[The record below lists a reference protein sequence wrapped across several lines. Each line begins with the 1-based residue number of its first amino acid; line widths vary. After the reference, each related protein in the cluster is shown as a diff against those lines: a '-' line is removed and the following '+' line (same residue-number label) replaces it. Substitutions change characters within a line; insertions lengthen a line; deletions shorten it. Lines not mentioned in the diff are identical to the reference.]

1 MMKVEDIRPG
11 HCLAHAQRLLGDVA
25 LVRDELGRS
34 EDARPFGDV
43 GNAKPRDCYFEAL
56 AAWNKAARLAAEVG
70 APAARFVETTPAA
83 KDIQPGHVLHVI
95 DAVIDQIA
103 QIKARLRIGDTTGE
117 PAVDTERTPGDVLGV
132 LIRVNRQISRSLER
146 PFAPSDCYH
155 VVALASA
162 YATRMGA
169 AVELAP
175 FERGRQPRHCFE
187 HLLACH
193 QAVSAA
199 LVKHGQQAT
208 SAPSAPADVLPGD
221 VYDLANL
228 VLAEVA
234 CLHSLAK
241 DAAPVQAYELAPSGY
256 RLPAHVD
263 QLARTLHAQLG
274 KL

>member
-1 MMKVEDIRPG
+1 MNKLEGVLPG

-34 EDARPFGDV
+34 EDARPPGDV
-43 GNAKPRDCYFEAL
+43 ANAKPRDCYFEAL
-56 AAWNKAARLAAEVG
+56 AAWNKAARLAAEIG
-70 APAARFVETTPAA
+70 APGARFVEASPAA

-95 DAVIDQIA
+95 DSIADQIA
-103 QIKARLRIGDTTGE
+103 RIKARLHVNDAVAE
-117 PAVDTERTPGDVLGV
+117 PAVDTERTPGDVLAV

-155 VVALASA
+155 AVALASA
-162 YATRMGA
+162 YAARMGA
-169 AVELAP
+169 TSELAP
-175 FERGRQPRHCFE
+175 FERKRQPRHCFE

-193 QAVSAA
+193 QAVSNAIT
-199 LVKHGQQAT
+199 KHGQQAT
-208 SAPSAPADVLPGD
+208 SAPSLPSDVVPGD

-234 CLHSLAK
+234 YLWSLTPNAM
-241 DAAPVQAYELAPSGY
+241 PVHAYELVPSGY

>member
-1 MMKVEDIRPG
+1 MNKLADILPG

-25 LVRDELGRS
+25 LVRDELGRA
-34 EDARPFGDV
+34 EDARPPGDV
-43 GNAKPRDCYFEAL
+43 ANAKPRDCYFEAL
-56 AAWNKAARLAAEVG
+56 AAWNKAARLAAEIG
-70 APAARFVETTPAA
+70 APGARFVEVSPAT

-103 QIKARLRIGDTTGE
+103 RVKARLHVGDVSAE
-117 PAVDTERTPGDVLGV
+117 PEVDTARTPGDVLAV

-155 VVALASA
+155 VVALAST
-162 YATRMGA
+162 YAARMGA
-169 AVELAP
+169 SAELAP
-175 FERGRQPRHCFE
+175 FERKRAPRHCFE

-193 QAVSAA
+193 QAVSSAIT
-199 LVKHGQQAT
+199 KHGQQAT
-208 SAPSAPADVLPGD
+208 SAPTVPSDVLPGD

-228 VLAEVA
+228 VLAEIA
-234 CLHSLAK
+234 FLHSLSPEAM
-241 DAAPVQAYELAPSGY
+241 PVHAYELAPSGY

-263 QLARTLHAQLG
+263 QLVRTLHAQLA